1 MRSHRGKD
9 ASERP
14 SVPPQGHVL
23 SAIPEMSVAEIRRAL
38 SKLRDIWASITP
50 ETPLFICDKL
60 HNDKSIAEFS
70 KEFVFGHH
78 LKRHYK
84 SVTQT
89 NLTASRKKAAA
100 AAAAAAAELEEIETP
115 FSRDD
120 RNEHGDEHAQGH
132 GHGQGQGNG
141 SGHAQAR
148 GSRQGFLI
156 NMRGLSCD
164 PQNAKRGGG
173 WKVEA
178 TVPATAVPGPK
189 GDADDPFPFASTWVP
204 KTQRGK
210 RAFELT
216 NVLFKKK

>member
-1 MRSHRGKD
+1 MQHVHARTLWEPETSRQI
-9 ASERP
+9 
-14 SVPPQGHVL
+14 PPQGHVL

-38 SKLRDIWASITP
+38 SKLRDIWATTTP

-100 AAAAAAAELEEIETP
+100 AAASAAACTAATHPLKAYGLDIGLCGERPGLETTP
-115 FSRDD
+115 
-120 RNEHGDEHAQGH
+120 GPGPA
-132 GHGQGQGNG
+132 
-141 SGHAQAR
+141 A
-148 GSRQGFLI
+148 
-156 NMRGLSCD
+156 
-164 PQNAKRGGG
+164 
-173 WKVEA
+173 
-178 TVPATAVPGPK
+178 ATAVPGPK
-189 GDADDPFPFASTWVP
+189 GDADDPFPFASTWEP

-210 RAFELT
+210 RAFAT
-216 NVLFKKK
+216 RHKK